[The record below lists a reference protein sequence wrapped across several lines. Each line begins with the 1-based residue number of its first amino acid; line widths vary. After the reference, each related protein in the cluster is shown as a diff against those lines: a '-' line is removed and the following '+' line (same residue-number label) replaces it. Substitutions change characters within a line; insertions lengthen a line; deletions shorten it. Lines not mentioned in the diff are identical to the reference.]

1 MCRICSLHFF
11 YRWKPHFKT
20 QSITFIWTYIRCWT
34 RASFSQNVVFSCQRN
49 MIFVHKFVPWS
60 SLKLKLFYAVT
71 SISHVFCCSFSPWV
85 TLLSIPQSL
94 FYVLKNRV
102 IWDLGLGFS
111 YGSGAK
117 KIKTNIS
124 TWPECSQWPEN
135 WTVKLLA
142 LLPLGNTVT
151 SLLRLL
157 FGRLTNRLYIFL
169 YKKKKPSLIRS
180 PVNTMGQFHLAHWW
194 PY

>member
-1 MCRICSLHFF
+1 MLCLLANVIIIWYSCTNL
-11 YRWKPHFKT
+11 YRGLPLN
-20 QSITFIWTYIRCWT
+20 S
-34 RASFSQNVVFSCQRN
+34 SFSTPLLR
-49 MIFVHKFVPWS
+49 
-60 SLKLKLFYAVT
+60 YAMF
-71 SISHVFCCSFSPWV
+71 FCCSFSPRV
-85 TLLSIPQSL
+85 TWLSIPQSL
-94 FYVLKNRV
+94 YYVLKNRV
-102 IWDLGLGFS
+102 IWDLGPCFS

-151 SLLRLL
+151 SLLRPL
-157 FGRLTNRLYIFL
+157 FGRLTNWLYIFL
-169 YKKKKPSLIRS
+169 YKKKPSLIRS
-180 PVNTMGQFHLAHWW
+180 PVNTMDQFHLAHWW